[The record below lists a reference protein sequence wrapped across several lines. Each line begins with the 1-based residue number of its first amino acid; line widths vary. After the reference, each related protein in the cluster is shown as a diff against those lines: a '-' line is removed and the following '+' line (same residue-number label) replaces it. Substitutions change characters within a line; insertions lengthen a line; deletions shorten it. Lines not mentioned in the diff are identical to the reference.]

1 MAAAIWLD
9 IVVQMNDV
17 DINGQTVRRPNW
29 VGIEEWQSFW
39 EGLKNNGAEEEPKPA
54 WETHAYDLGYSEGV
68 REGFEAGRREALQNV
83 RDKLKSW
90 LNSPPKRGRR
100 S

>member
-9 IVVQMNDV
+9 IVVHMNDV

-29 VGIEEWQSFW
+29 VGIEEWQTFW
-39 EGLKNNGAEEEPKPA
+39 EGLKTNGAEVEPEPA
-54 WETHAYDLGYSEGV
+54 WVTSAYDRGYSEGISS
-68 REGFEAGRREALQNV
+68 GFESGRREALQSV

-90 LNSPPKRGRR
+90 LDSPPRRGRK

>member
-1 MAAAIWLD
+1 ML
-9 IVVQMNDV
+9 
-17 DINGQTVRRPNW
+17 NGQTVRRPNW

-54 WETHAYDLGYSEGV
+54 WETRAYDRGYEEGD
-68 REGFEAGRREALQNV
+68 REKASRPDAGKRSRSV

-90 LNSPPKRGRR
+90 LNSPPRRGRR